1 MGLGLWGLLVWQTV
15 YAVDDTPVFK
25 AQKFTNPT
33 REHSIIVTEEGF
45 YPESISV
52 FKGEK
57 VRFFVTAT
65 TERKECF
72 LIKGKEIFLSA
83 EKGKVSEGSVI
94 FNRPGVY
101 QYYCPTTKHR
111 GSITVMERPE
121 VLRER
126 KRALASETV
135 KVWMPREE

>member
-83 EKGKVSEGSVI
+83 EKGKVSEGIVM
-94 FNRPGVY
+94 FNDPGTY
-101 QYYCPTTKHR
+101 QYYCPTNNYKGTISVIVKKDPNKPR
-111 GSITVMERPE
+111 RRV
-121 VLRER
+121 
-126 KRALASETV
+126 ASETV
-135 KVWMPREE
+135 RIWMPKEE

>member
-1 MGLGLWGLLVWQTV
+1 MTLWALVTWQTV
-15 YAVDDTPVFK
+15 HAVDDGPVFK
-25 AQKFTNPT
+25 KKKFNTPK
-33 REHSIIVTEEGF
+33 RDQSIIVTPEGY
-45 YPESISV
+45 YPESFSV
-52 FKGEK
+52 FKGERI
-57 VRFFVTAT
+57 RFFVTAT
-65 TERKECF
+65 SDQKECF
-72 LIKGKEIFLSA
+72 IIKGKEIFLSA